1 MSAAEAFWGL
11 FVLLSVV
18 ILSVDCRFVGTLG
31 ALCLAFCRDF
41 VVVWSGGL
49 LSVGSLGIGCS
60 EEVRRPAFC
69 RTTWKTIGAK
79 RLHHHAVPGWSPTP
93 VLSGPKTNWL
103 RNSE

>member
-60 EEVRRPAFC
+60 EEVLVGPLGKQLGQKGYITMRFPA
-69 RTTWKTIGAK
+69 
-79 RLHHHAVPGWSPTP
+79 
-93 VLSGPKTNWL
+93 GPP
-103 RNSE
+103 RQY